1 MQALFFSVDV
11 FVFMCNFCKS
21 VYWNHQNPKG
31 DSKLS
36 PLPQE
41 RVHYERGGTTV
52 EITLDSTDLKVR
64 EKELQAKENELKK
77 REEDLK
83 KREEAI
89 AHAKI
94 DIEEKNWPP
103 FYPVIHHD
111 ITNEIPIHL
120 QKIQYVAF
128 GSLLG
133 LIVCLA
139 WNFIAV
145 TAAWFQGQ
153 GTSIWLLSVIY
164 IITGVPG
171 AYFLWYRPL
180 YRAMRT
186 DSALKFGFFFIAYI
200 CHITFCGFA
209 ALAPPFFI
217 QGKSLAGILPA
228 FDYLTWNASLGGIY
242 FIGFVLFA
250 LETTIS
256 VWVIQQVYMY
266 FRGSGKATQMKNE
279 ATKKSILAAL

>member
-1 MQALFFSVDV
+1 MGGGNDSNPFDDGGDV
-11 FVFMCNFCKS
+11 KPFAGKN
-21 VYWNHQNPKG
+21 QNSAG
-31 DSKLS
+31 NSKMS
-36 PLPQE
+36 SLPQE
-41 RVHYERGGTTV
+41 RGTTTV
-52 EITLDSTDLKVR
+52 EITLDNTDLKAK
-64 EKELQAKENELKK
+64 EKELQAKEAELKK
-77 REEDLK
+77 REEDIK

-89 AHAKI
+89 AQAKVG
-94 DIEEKNWPP
+94 IEDKNWPP

-111 ITNEIPIHL
+111 IATEIPIHL

-128 GSLLG
+128 GSWLG
-133 LIVCLA
+133 LIACLV

-145 TAAWFQGQ
+145 TAAWCQGQ
-153 GTSIWLLSVIY
+153 GTSIWLLAIIY

-171 AYFLWYRPL
+171 SYFLWYRPL

-186 DSALKFGFFFIAYI
+186 DSALKFGFFFLTYI

-217 QGKSLAGILPA
+217 EGKSLAGILPA
-228 FDYLTWNASLGGIY
+228 LDYLTWNASLAGIY
-242 FIGFVLFA
+242 FIGFAFFA

-279 ATKKSILAAL
+279 ATKKSMLAAL